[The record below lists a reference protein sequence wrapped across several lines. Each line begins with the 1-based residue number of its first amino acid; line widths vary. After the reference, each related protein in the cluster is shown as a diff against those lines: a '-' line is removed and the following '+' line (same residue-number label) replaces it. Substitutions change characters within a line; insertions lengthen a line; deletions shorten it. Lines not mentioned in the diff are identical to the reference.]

1 MGLFSGI
8 KDNFKKSE
16 AAVCVQNL
24 LEQQQRI
31 GYFTG
36 NPANFANVIVQAAW
50 DDRPDIFSGKFGQRP
65 HKIAVTA
72 VALSRALS
80 VSREG
85 DANRVALLACLGAA
99 LSEAHTNAGFYP
111 FNNLD
116 MTLIEAA
123 GEVFIEK
130 GNEMGVPM

>member
-31 GYFTG
+31 GCFTG
-36 NPANFANVIVQAAW
+36 NPASYASAIVQAAW
-50 DDRPDIFSGKFGQRP
+50 DERPHVFNGKFGHRP
-65 HKIAVTA
+65 HKISVTA
-72 VALSRALS
+72 IVLSRALS
-80 VSREG
+80 LSSEG
-85 DANRVALLACLGAA
+85 DPNRFALLACLGTA

>member
-1 MGLFSGI
+1 MGFFSGI

-31 GYFTG
+31 GYFAG
-36 NPANFANVIVQAAW
+36 DPARIANALIQSAW
-50 DDRPDIFSGKFGQRP
+50 DERPDVFGGKFGQRP

-72 VALSRALS
+72 IALSKALS
-80 VSREG
+80 LSSES
-85 DANRVALLACLGAA
+85 DPNRFALLACLGAA

>member
-8 KDNFKKSE
+8 KDNLKKSE

-24 LEQQQRI
+24 LEQQQKI
-31 GYFTG
+31 GYFSG
-36 NPANFANVIVQAAW
+36 NPANYANSIVQAAW
-50 DDRPDIFSGKFGQRP
+50 DERPHVFNGKFGQRP
-65 HKIAVTA
+65 HKISVTA
-72 VALSRALS
+72 IVLSRALS
-80 VSREG
+80 LSSEG
-85 DANRVALLACLGAA
+85 DPNRFALLACLGTAVA
-99 LSEAHTNAGFYP
+99 EAHTNAGFYP

-116 MTLIEAA
+116 MTLLESA

>member
-99 LSEAHTNAGFYP
+99 LSEAHTNAGFYL

>member
-85 DANRVALLACLGAA
+85 DVNRVALLACLGAA
-99 LSEAHTNAGFYP
+99 LSEAHKNAGFYP

>member
-1 MGLFSGI
+1 MGFFSGI
-8 KDNFKKSE
+8 KDNIKKSE

-24 LEQQQRI
+24 LEQQQKI
-31 GYFTG
+31 GYFSG
-36 NPANFANVIVQAAW
+36 NPANYANSIVQAAW
-50 DDRPDIFSGKFGQRP
+50 DERPHVFNGKFGQRP
-65 HKIAVTA
+65 HKISVTA
-72 VALSRALS
+72 IALSRALS
-80 VSREG
+80 LSSEG
-85 DANRVALLACLGAA
+85 DPNRFALLACLGTAVA
-99 LSEAHTNAGFYP
+99 EAHTNAGFYP

>member
-8 KDNFKKSE
+8 KDSIKKSE

-24 LEQQQRI
+24 LEQQQKI
-31 GYFTG
+31 GYFNG
-36 NPANFANVIVQAAW
+36 NPASYANSIVQAAW
-50 DDRPDIFSGKFGQRP
+50 DERPDIFSGKFGQRP

-80 VSREG
+80 LSSEG
-85 DANRVALLACLGAA
+85 DPNRFALLACLGTAVA
-99 LSEAHTNAGFYP
+99 EAHTNAGFYP
-111 FNNLD
+111 FSNLD
-116 MTLIEAA
+116 MTLLEAA
-123 GEVFIEK
+123 GDVFIEK